1 MRQLLLAS
9 SLSSLVLAQ
18 SGPATVQRW
27 PAQGAT
33 RVNPD
38 THIVLTF
45 PAPPAVGTSGQIRVY
60 DSATRALVDTLDLAV
75 PPKEQLAVIGGFT
88 EGFHFYPVLVRDRT
102 ATITLHPHV
111 LTYGKRYEIEIDPG
125 AIVADGFQGIGAAN
139 RWTFTTRAAPPPAR
153 QRVVVAADGTGDF
166 NTLQGAI
173 DAVPD
178 SPAGRVTIFIRR
190 GRYEEI
196 VYLRHKANLTFEGED
211 RAGVVIGYANNE
223 LFNGPPTGVPTNE
236 KPGTFPYRRAAFA
249 VDRSTAIHVTNL
261 TIANFTPRGGS
272 QAEALLL
279 SGGQHIVSR
288 VTLTGHQD
296 TLQVND
302 AAYIEDSDI
311 EGDTDFLWGRGPAY
325 FTRTTLRQLSA
336 TSPFMWVRS
345 TSASHGFVFVGCRFE
360 TPAVASGAPLL
371 ARNTA
376 NYPNSEV
383 VLIDSRIGAID
394 PAAWSLAGDTSQQH
408 YWEFNSRNLD
418 GTPVDVTR
426 RHPASRQLD
435 AIRDAATITQYRDP
449 AWVLGWKPQRR

>member
-1 MRQLLLAS
+1 M
-9 SLSSLVLAQ
+9 
-18 SGPATVQRW
+18 
-27 PAQGAT
+27 
-33 RVNPD
+33 
-38 THIVLTF
+38 
-45 PAPPAVGTSGQIRVY
+45 
-60 DSATRALVDTLDLAV
+60 
-75 PPKEQLAVIGGFT
+75 
-88 EGFHFYPVLVRDRT
+88 
-102 ATITLHPHV
+102 
-111 LTYGKRYEIEIDPG
+111 
-125 AIVADGFQGIGAAN
+125 
-139 RWTFTTRAAPPPAR
+139 
-153 QRVVVAADGTGDF
+153 
-166 NTLQGAI
+166 
-173 DAVPD
+173 
-178 SPAGRVTIFIRR
+178 
-190 GRYEEI
+190 
-196 VYLRHKANLTFEGED
+196 
-211 RAGVVIGYANNE
+211 
-223 LFNGPPTGVPTNE
+223 
-236 KPGTFPYRRAAFA
+236 
-249 VDRSTAIHVTNL
+249 
-261 TIANFTPRGGS
+261 
-272 QAEALLL
+272 
-279 SGGQHIVSR
+279 SR